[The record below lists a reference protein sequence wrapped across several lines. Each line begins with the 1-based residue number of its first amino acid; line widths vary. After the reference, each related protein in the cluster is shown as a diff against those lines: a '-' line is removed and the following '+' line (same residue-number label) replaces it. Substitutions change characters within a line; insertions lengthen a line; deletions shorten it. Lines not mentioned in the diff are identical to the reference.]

1 MHCPRCNQ
9 PVHTRSHRH
18 RDGHVDTWHVCRN
31 HLCRWRS
38 SERRDA
44 SDAQVRVMRRTDP
57 WAEAPDHKVVTAFD
71 PSDFPGGRYLT
82 AAECCEVLR
91 ERGWEIADGTAAALP
106 PAKWLA
112 VGASDGKVGI
122 VREPEVLGHTTGG
135 DVVLGVPRK
144 QNEPPAVLRTVED
157 IATFLLKTTGIPW
170 DVRRSDERFHVQP
183 LSGALSSVGVVDA
196 VEKLLARVPI
206 FYVVDWGL
214 YAPNVAKVETPNG
227 WQDGVAPPITWQAI
241 VDTPVLARQSKHN
254 EPPAGSD
261 LVLGVP
267 KSRPNPMP
275 RIGHI
280 LDMSAHDISL
290 AGVYVGP
297 GDGLH
302 IHLRGEYYEGQ
313 SLLCQC
319 GMGGRQQVNIVQIS
333 PQSDGTVMARFRV
346 KCLGCDTTQYSYNAV
361 SVTELPKVG
370 ASAPKPPRPVKVGD
384 VLLNEVGQ
392 SARKVLG
399 VERGRL
405 LLCYCGHGV
414 DESVATA
421 SYLLDDA
428 LRLGWTHA
436 DGAAIAVETKHREVM
451 PGDVLRDYDGEGWR
465 VDAFDGE
472 RYRLQSTG
480 RPIDCLITLDGMRA
494 EGWTFADTGEKV

>member
-1 MHCPRCNQ
+1 
-9 PVHTRSHRH
+9 
-18 RDGHVDTWHVCRN
+18 
-31 HLCRWRS
+31 
-38 SERRDA
+38 
-44 SDAQVRVMRRTDP
+44 
-57 WAEAPDHKVVTAFD
+57 
-71 PSDFPGGRYLT
+71 
-82 AAECCEVLR
+82 
-91 ERGWEIADGTAAALP
+91 
-106 PAKWLA
+106 
-112 VGASDGKVGI
+112 
-122 VREPEVLGHTTGG
+122 
-135 DVVLGVPRK
+135 
-144 QNEPPAVLRTVED
+144 
-157 IATFLLKTTGIPW
+157 
-170 DVRRSDERFHVQP
+170 
-183 LSGALSSVGVVDA
+183 
-196 VEKLLARVPI
+196 
-206 FYVVDWGL
+206 
-214 YAPNVAKVETPNG
+214 
-227 WQDGVAPPITWQAI
+227 
-241 VDTPVLARQSKHN
+241 
-254 EPPAGSD
+254 

-421 SYLLDDA
+421 SYLFDDV

-436 DGAAIAVETKHREVM
+436 DGAAIAVEPKRREVKV
-451 PGDVLRDYDGEGWR
+451 GDVLRDYDGEGWR

>member
-9 PVHTRSHRH
+9 PVHSRSWRH
-18 RDGHVDTWHVCRN
+18 RDGHTDTRHVCRN
-31 HLCRWRS
+31 HLCRYRWQ
-38 SERRDA
+38 ERRDA
-44 SDAQVRVMRRTDP
+44 TDAQVAAMR
-57 WAEAPDHKVVTAFD
+57 AEIPRFSTRLQAAKRANRETNAFVRD
-71 PSDFPGGRYLT
+71 S
-82 AAECCEVLR
+82 VLS
-91 ERGWEIADGTAAALP
+91 T
-106 PAKWLA
+106 A
-112 VGASDGKVGI
+112 VGAGLDALADLYGCKRQQG
-122 VREPEVLGHTTGG
+122 EPDDAL
-135 DVVLGVPRK
+135 RK
-144 QNEPPAVLRTVED
+144 RRT
-157 IATFLLKTTGIPW
+157 LKFSPY
-170 DVRRSDERFHVQP
+170 
-183 LSGALSSVGVVDA
+183 GALTIKG
-196 VEKLLARVPI
+196 
-206 FYVVDWGL
+206 
-214 YAPNVAKVETPNG
+214 
-227 WQDGVAPPITWQAI
+227 QA
-241 VDTPVLARQSKHN
+241 A
-254 EPPAGSD
+254 
-261 LVLGVP
+261 P

-275 RIGHI
+275 HIAHI
-280 LDMSAHDISL
+280 LDLSAHDISL

-302 IHLRGEYYEGQ
+302 IHLRGAYYEGQ

-451 PGDVLRDYDGEGWR
+451 PGYVLRDYDGEGWR

>member
-44 SDAQVRVMRRTDP
+44 SDAQVVAMKREGMGGYGRFDQQARTASAARELFEGYREAYREIRRRQSGRTYD
-57 WAEAPDHKVVTAFD
+57 TFD
-71 PSDFPGGRYLT
+71 SSNLPPGGQ
-82 AAECCEVLR
+82 
-91 ERGWEIADGTAAALP
+91 
-106 PAKWLA
+106 WLDYH
-112 VGASDGKVGI
+112 VGG
-122 VREPEVLGHTTGG
+122 P
-135 DVVLGVPRK
+135 VPR
-144 QNEPPAVLRTVED
+144 QDLPRHTETIVDEQMPISPAPVPPVLRTVED
-157 IATFLLKTTGIPW
+157 IATFLFKTTGIPW

-196 VEKLLARVPI
+196 VKKLLARVPI

-227 WQDGVAPPITWQAI
+227 WQDCEPLTIHGQA
-241 VDTPVLARQSKHN
+241 A
-254 EPPAGSD
+254 
-261 LVLGVP
+261 P
-267 KSRPNPMP
+267 KSRPNPMQ
-275 RIGHI
+275 RIDHI

-451 PGDVLRDYDGEGWR
+451 PGYVLRDYDGEGWR